1 MNMKR
6 ISKALAATV
15 VLSLLTL
22 SGCGAASE
30 DGTYPVSGTISYKGK
45 PLKSGY
51 IAFVPDTTQL
61 GAGKAYSCQIED
73 GKFEG
78 VSSPGTKTIQVHS
91 SWETGEMMAMDDGSG
106 MVPKQASLPAKFNE
120 KSQIQ
125 VELKEEPNE
134 NLTFDLE

>member
-1 MNMKR
+1 MNNLTKT
-6 ISKALAATV
+6 LAATLAV
-15 VLSLLTL
+15 SLLIF
-22 SGCGAASE
+22 SGCGPAQE
-30 DGTYPVSGTISYKGK
+30 DGTFPVSGTITYKGK
-45 PLKSGY
+45 PLESGY

-61 GAGKAYSCQIED
+61 GAGKAYSCKIVE

-78 VSSPGTKTIQVHS
+78 ASTPGTKTVQVHS

-125 VELKEEPNE
+125 VELKSEPNE